1 MRKGDGF
8 IRRFFVE
15 TSGESLDQRHYRLAV
30 LVAALGYFVDIYDLL
45 LFSIVRVQSLKSLGV
60 AEELL
65 LEKGVLLINT
75 QMAGLLLGG
84 ILWGILGDK
93 KGRLSVLFGSIVLY
107 SLANIANA
115 FVQTVEQYA
124 VLRFVAGLGLAGEL
138 GAGITLVSELMPKE
152 KRGWGT
158 TIVASIGILGAVL
171 AAFVGDIFDWRVAY
185 VIGGAMGLALLALR
199 VGVRESLMFESLK
212 SSDVS
217 KGNFLSLFT
226 SAKRFKRYVCVILT
240 GVPIWYTVGV
250 LVTFAPEIGRA
261 FGMAVVPSAGQAV
274 MFNYLGLAAGDFLS
288 GLVSQWLGSRKKTL
302 LIFLTALGA
311 AIVGYFLFAGR
322 SLFAFYTM
330 CVLLGLASGYWA
342 MFVTVASEQFGTNI
356 RSTATTTVPN
366 FVRGAV
372 IPVTMLFQFLKTSQ
386 GIPLAAGLTGALTLT
401 IAFFAVG
408 GLEETFGKDLDY
420 VE

>member
-401 IAFFAVG
+401 IAFLAVG